1 MKSLVKLSAMACA
14 AAVTLGALW
23 WAGKQPTA
31 APGPE
36 VVVIPAGPY
45 SYRPAGEFRSGNRMV
60 DAPQESRVATRPLRI
75 MKFHVTQDDYA
86 RCVAARACSAT
97 SGAASETASGAFA
110 QVNVSYNDAAGY
122 AQWLSAQTGQ
132 NWRLPTDEEW
142 TRAAGDRFHEA
153 LLGPISNDPDPSKRW
168 LTKYREEAARRG
180 ESDPGLREIG
190 YYGAND
196 LGVVDINGNIWEWTE
211 TCFKNGKVSPDGAT
225 LISSSDYCGV
235 RAAQGKHRAFIVD
248 FVRDAKS
255 GGCAVGVPPDNLGF
269 RLVVDDSSAP

>member
-1 MKSLVKLSAMACA
+1 MASFVKLTVLAASIATGL
-14 AAVTLGALW
+14 AAVWVFNSEPKAT
-23 WAGKQPTA
+23 
-31 APGPE
+31 PGPE

-45 SYRPAGEFRSGNRMV
+45 IYRQAGDFRSGNRMV
-60 DAPQESRVATRPLRI
+60 DTPREDRIAKHPLRI
-75 MKFHVTQDDYA
+75 MKFHVAQRDYA
-86 RCVAARACSAT
+86 KCVAAKACDET
-97 SGAASETASGAFA
+97 SSDDPGAYP
-110 QVNVSYNDAAGY
+110 QVDVSYHDAMAY
-122 AQWLSAQTGQ
+122 ARWLSDQTGQ

-142 TRAAGDRFHEA
+142 TRAAGDRFHET

-168 LTKYREEAARRG
+168 IARYREEAARRG
-180 ESDPGLREIG
+180 QSDPKLREIG
-190 YYGAND
+190 HFGAND

-211 TCFKNGKVSPDGAT
+211 TCFKNGKVSADGAT

-269 RLVVDDSSAP
+269 RLVLDVSSNL